1 MVRESGA
8 PDGFNASDWFAG
20 WVTSPLPALGG
31 ERPIE
36 YLDTWDGRVVIS
48 RLLTKMQ
55 SGAYA

>member
-1 MVRESGA
+1 MSESGA

-36 YLDTWDGRVVIS
+36 YLDTCDGRAMIS
-48 RLLTKMQ
+48 HLLDQMQ
-55 SGAYA
+55 SCAYA